1 MPVSPVQ
8 RRQEKV
14 RCVAYKCMLAFYF
27 DLIDS
32 QRENLHGNVKATRE
46 YQKRQDWICAGS
58 FVLKTFLIL
67 WLKCFFSKPTYKMQ
81 SHNNNHPHW
90 SVHNFTSTALA
101 ATNDTSFW
109 SYWSCSQ
116 EAVCVF
122 AVATMWDLLFLP
134 HSWTVVQVSLL
145 HLQAKTD
152 PHTKVSAE
160 WQKKFESVCNCMQ
173 LCVIQL
179 TAHNCIFIF
188 SCNLISQCTCIVAQ
202 FK

>member
-27 DLIDS
+27 DLFDS
-32 QRENLHGNVKATRE
+32 QRENLHGNVKVTRE

-145 HLQAKTD
+145 HLHAKTD
-152 PHTKVSAE
+152 SHTKVSAE

-202 FK
+202 FR